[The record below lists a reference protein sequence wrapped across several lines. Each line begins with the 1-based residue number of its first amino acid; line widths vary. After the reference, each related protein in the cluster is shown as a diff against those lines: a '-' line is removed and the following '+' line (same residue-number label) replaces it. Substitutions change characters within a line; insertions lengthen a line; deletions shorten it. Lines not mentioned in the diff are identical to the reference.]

1 MFSLS
6 PSPSHSQRPRHLS
19 CSVSQNMIF
28 LRDRERTS
36 ESQHEHLSCSLSRAR
51 THMCAIS
58 FCALSFCFSPPLLLV
73 LTIHTES
80 TEQNFNGA
88 SVVSRGALNITR
100 GSLHAAIRRALY
112 NTRGTPLI
120 VTRAALNFRG
130 LGSFHVATRSALN
143 VARSA
148 LNVTRSALNVTRNTP
163 PNRTRAVPNV
173 TTGALQFT
181 TQNYDVAR
189 GAPDSTRAGCNVTA
203 RDRHVAKSASN
214 GFSTTRPWRRRV
226 ARVFL
231 G

>member
-1 MFSLS
+1 MNI
-6 PSPSHSQRPRHLS
+6 SH
-19 CSVSQNMIF
+19 V
-28 LRDRERTS
+28 
-36 ESQHEHLSCSLSRAR
+36 LSRAR
-51 THMCAIS
+51 AHTCVCS
-58 FCALSFCFSPPLLLV
+58 LSVAPPLSLV
-73 LTIHTES
+73 LTIHIES

-88 SVVSRGALNITR
+88 SVVARGAPNITR
-100 GSLHAAIRRALY
+100 GSLHATIRRALY
-112 NTRGTPLI
+112 DTRGTPLI
-120 VTRAALNFRG
+120 VTRGALNIRR

-148 LNVTRSALNVTRNTP
+148 LNVTRSALNVTRNTF

-173 TTGALQFT
+173 TSGALQFT
-181 TQNYDVAR
+181 TQNYYVAR
-189 GAPDSTRAGCNVTA
+189 GAPDSTRAGRNVTA